1 MPTLIQPERIVKR
14 ETASTHRGRPLIV
27 ELHPGYLTLR
37 QKGRRSAVAVDYGAV
52 LDLGYK
58 ILARA
63 ERAEK
68 LAKKIEKRKR
78 T

>member
-1 MPTLIQPERIVKR
+1 MPTLINPARTVKR
-14 ETASTHRGRPLIV
+14 ETASTYRGIPLIV

-37 QKGRRSAVAVDYGAV
+37 QKGRRRSVSIEYGAV

-68 LAKKIEKRKR
+68 LASKAEKRKPR
-78 T
+78 